1 MPLFKAKLYTALKGE
16 VLKDEV
22 QMEAWS
28 LSLFLDKL
36 AAHYGPLFREEVY
49 DNGVVKNYHIVIL
62 NGKVVDRESLSGVSL
77 ESVNSVH
84 IFPAV
89 SGG

>member
-22 QMEAWS
+22 EMDAES
-28 LSLFLDKL
+28 LPSFLDKL

>member
-1 MPLFKAKLYTALKGE
+1 MPRFKAKLYTALKGE
-16 VLKDEV
+16 LLKDKL
-22 QMEAWS
+22 QLDAQS
-28 LSLFLDKL
+28 LPSFLDKL

-49 DNGVVKNYHIVIL
+49 DNGVVKNYHIVLL
-62 NGKVVDRESLSGVSL
+62 NGKVVDRKRLSNAPL
-77 ESVNSVH
+77 ESENSVH

>member
-1 MPLFKAKLYTALKGE
+1 MPLFQAKLYTALSGE

-22 QMEAWS
+22 QLEAHS
-28 LSLFLDKL
+28 LTSFLDKL
-36 AAHYGPLFREEVY
+36 AAHYGPRFREEVY
-49 DNGVVKNYHIVIL
+49 DNGVIKNYHIVLL
-62 NGKVVDRESLSGVSL
+62 NGKVVDRESLSSVSL
-77 ESVNSVH
+77 GSVNSVH

>member
-1 MPLFKAKLYTALKGE
+1 VPLFKAKLYTALSGE

-22 QMEAWS
+22 QLDAQS
-28 LSLFLDKL
+28 LTSFLDKL
-36 AAHYGPLFREEVY
+36 AAHYGPRFREEVY
-49 DNGVVKNYHIVIL
+49 DKGVVKNYHIVLL
-62 NGKVVDRESLSGVSL
+62 NGKVVDREGLSSVSV
-77 ESVNSVH
+77 ERENSVY